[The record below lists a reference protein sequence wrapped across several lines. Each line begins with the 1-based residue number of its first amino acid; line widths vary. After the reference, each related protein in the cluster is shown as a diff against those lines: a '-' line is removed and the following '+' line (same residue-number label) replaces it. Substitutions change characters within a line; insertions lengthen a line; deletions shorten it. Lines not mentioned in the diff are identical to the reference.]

1 MSKEWF
7 RNLTCRDGLG
17 SPKTVEPQG
26 RKREGLCL
34 LGHGILV
41 CSVDK
46 FLPKYSISLE
56 EDSSDMISPLSSN
69 HENYH
74 GRIEQLF
81 QREYTVV

>member
-7 RNLTCRDGLG
+7 RNVTCRDGLG

-26 RKREGLCL
+26 RKREGLC
-34 LGHGILV
+34 ILTRGMFV

-46 FLPKYSISLE
+46 FRPKYSISLE
-56 EDSSDMISPLSSN
+56 EDSSDMTSRLSSKYT
-69 HENYH
+69 NYH